1 MRNGL
6 WQYKSLRTMILAA
19 TPLFCL
25 SIPASGQQAPDQDSG
40 RGVVQGQTDMNRG
53 QDASENRNQNGD
65 ANREQ
70 NGVNHGDLVVFD
82 RFLDS
87 HPEIAEQLRKNP
99 SLIED
104 RRWVQD
110 HPALQTFLH
119 DHSQLRGAITSNP
132 TAFMRAERRYDFRED
147 ARGGDQNAPRDAY
160 NGNSANRDT
169 GMRDR
174 DANTSN
180 RDTDTRDR
188 DTNRGQNTDV
198 DRDHDQNGSVN
209 RDRINR
215 GDLAEFDHFLDRHHE
230 IAEQLRRNPSLI
242 DNRQFIESH
251 PALQTFLRDHSQL
264 SGAIASNPNAFMQ
277 AENRYDAAEDRR
289 GGVDES
295 RNFDRDHLAS
305 FNAFMGRHQDIAR
318 DVSQNPDRVNDDRYV
333 ANHAEL
339 KQYLNSNPGV
349 RQDLSS
355 NPQSFV
361 KVAQQ
366 VNVNGTG
373 TSSSTSGSTSGS
385 ASGSGSSTGTS
396 TGRSGA
402 ANGTGTT
409 NKPTK

>member
-1 MRNGL
+1 M
-6 WQYKSLRTMILAA
+6 
-19 TPLFCL
+19 
-25 SIPASGQQAPDQDSG
+25 
-40 RGVVQGQTDMNRG
+40 
-53 QDASENRNQNGD
+53 SEG
-65 ANREQ
+65 
-70 NGVNHGDLVVFD
+70 
-82 RFLDS
+82 
-87 HPEIAEQLRKNP
+87 
-99 SLIED
+99 
-104 RRWVQD
+104 
-110 HPALQTFLH
+110 
-119 DHSQLRGAITSNP
+119 
-132 TAFMRAERRYDFRED
+132 
-147 ARGGDQNAPRDAY
+147 
-160 NGNSANRDT
+160 
-169 GMRDR
+169 
-174 DANTSN
+174 
-180 RDTDTRDR
+180 
-188 DTNRGQNTDV
+188 
-198 DRDHDQNGSVN
+198 
-209 RDRINR
+209 
-215 GDLAEFDHFLDRHHE
+215 
-230 IAEQLRRNPSLI
+230 
-242 DNRQFIESH
+242 
-251 PALQTFLRDHSQL
+251 FLRDHSQL

-333 ANHAEL
+333 ANHPEL